1 MAPNN
6 MHITAR
12 PVTLKNWYK
21 HVDWLN
27 VTDTEKDPYSVR
39 KGLIYSHV
47 GWLVMKQ
54 DPKRAGRTD
63 ISDLDAD
70 PVVVWQRRYYIP
82 LVAIT
87 AWVFPSLVAAL
98 CWGDWLGGLVY
109 AGVLRMFFVQQATF
123 CVNSIAHYLGD
134 QPFDDRHSP
143 RDHFITALLTL
154 GEGWHNFHHEFLSD
168 WRNGIHWHQY
178 DPTKRAIFV
187 FKAMGLAHDLKAF
200 PSNEIK
206 KGQVQQAQKK
216 LDRQRAGLDWGAL
229 VAIAGVI
236 HDISDFI
243 SQHPGGRAMIM
254 SGIGKDA
261 TAMFNGGI
269 YDHSNAAHNLLS
281 SMRVGIIRG
290 GGEVEI
296 RKHIQVEDKSI
307 LRAGLQVTQ
316 MVDSN
321 TSIRVV

>member
-1 MAPNN
+1 
-6 MHITAR
+6 
-12 PVTLKNWYK
+12 
-21 HVDWLN
+21 
-27 VTDTEKDPYSVR
+27 
-39 KGLIYSHV
+39 
-47 GWLVMKQ
+47 MKQ

-168 WRNGIHWHQY
+168 WRNGIHWHQVGSSIILLSPDDFANLFCPVRSY
-178 DPTKRAIFV
+178 QT
-187 FKAMGLAHDLKAF
+187 GDLCF
-200 PSNEIK
+200 QGDGSCPRPQS
-206 KGQVQQAQKK
+206 
-216 LDRQRAGLDWGAL
+216 
-229 VAIAGVI
+229 
-236 HDISDFI
+236 I
-243 SQHPGGRAMIM
+243 SQQR
-254 SGIGKDA
+254 D
-261 TAMFNGGI
+261 
-269 YDHSNAAHNLLS
+269 
-281 SMRVGIIRG
+281 
-290 GGEVEI
+290 
-296 RKHIQVEDKSI
+296 
-307 LRAGLQVTQ
+307 
-316 MVDSN
+316 
-321 TSIRVV
+321 

>member
-1 MAPNN
+1 MFSWDEYVSQC
-6 MHITAR
+6 T
-12 PVTLKNWYK
+12 
-21 HVDWLN
+21 
-27 VTDTEKDPYSVR
+27 TECK
-39 KGLIYSHV
+39 
-47 GWLVMKQ
+47 
-54 DPKRAGRTD
+54 
-63 ISDLDAD
+63 
-70 PVVVWQRRYYIP
+70 
-82 LVAIT
+82 
-87 AWVFPSLVAAL
+87 
-98 CWGDWLGGLVY
+98 
-109 AGVLRMFFVQQATF
+109 
-123 CVNSIAHYLGD
+123 
-134 QPFDDRHSP
+134 
-143 RDHFITALLTL
+143 
-154 GEGWHNFHHEFLSD
+154 
-168 WRNGIHWHQY
+168 
-178 DPTKRAIFV
+178 
-187 FKAMGLAHDLKAF
+187 
-200 PSNEIK
+200 
-206 KGQVQQAQKK
+206 
-216 LDRQRAGLDWGAL
+216 AL